1 MVKFEWANNF
11 PSMTYTIL
19 FKIRTD
25 TKKYKVFVFL
35 IADVEEKQLLVILR
49 FATSL
54 SSPLSPSQKTIFEF
68 QRR

>member
-1 MVKFEWANNF
+1 MANNF
-11 PSMTYTIL
+11 PSMTYMIL